1 VRKSPD
7 TEDLEQGPRARIV
20 AAALK
25 AIEAGGESAVRISSV
40 ALAADV
46 TQGMISYYFGGRE
59 GLVQEAHL
67 ARFMATVSSDLADL
81 EKAARSAQSI
91 DEFRTFLMALT
102 ADVVEA
108 SRAAAR
114 ASRLM
119 AIGAALPRPEL
130 LSLISEAQSA
140 LADGM
145 EKVVLIAQARDFVR
159 NDLNPRA
166 VAIFILSYNT
176 GLVVADIDRER
187 PNSNELAAVIAGFVD
202 SLLRRP

>member
-1 VRKSPD
+1 VKKSAD
-7 TEDLEQGPRARIV
+7 TEDLERGPRERII

-67 ARFMATVSSDLADL
+67 ARYMATVSSDLAGL
-81 EKAARSAQSI
+81 EKAARTAQSV
-91 DEFRTFLMALT
+91 DEFRSYLMALT
-102 ADVVEA
+102 AEVVEVT
-108 SRAAAR
+108 RAAAR

-130 LSLISEAQSA
+130 LSLISEAQST
-140 LADGM
+140 LADGL
-145 EKVVLIAQARDFVR
+145 EKVVLIAQARDLVR

-187 PNSNELAAVIAGFVD
+187 PNSSELASVIAGFVD